1 MHPLRRQQFLRLV
14 VAGITVADG
23 RVRVETVIPTDRDV
37 KLRNVR
43 GEPVEP

>member
-1 MHPLRRQQFLRLV
+1 MTFEERQQFLRLV
-14 VAGITVADG
+14 VESVTVAEGRITVEAIIPSTSDG
-23 RVRVETVIPTDRDV
+23 